1 MKYRNWYTRLVFV
14 FTKLSISCENWNL
27 NHDLDRSKFIKYF
40 MFEIFYVW
48 FNSCSYC
55 GVITL
60 NWLICTSLVTL
71 PTDLMF
77 MNISPVSREKKLDWH
92 QQGLRCLFSYPV
104 DLQRMYMVVSGSQTG
119 IGRQLLLA
127 GIRPHLVIRLRL
139 AAEISHLNAEQ
150 GEVTRVELLPRAE
163 VVEIRKRYCSR
174 FIGNGIYENP
184 VQEII
189 VDRNRQQ
196 RAVLSWL
203 NCHIFKHQTCFAS
216 QNKSFILTA
225 FGETTPTFL
234 KVTNFLL
241 YHSQYKDDTIIV
253 LCVSIISLW
262 PLVLSEGPHDLRLWW
277 CPMIGEYMF
286 PDLCDIYI
294 ILTSQENKD
303 GDDDGPKFE
312 AHGHDK
318 DLVEHLERD
327 IVQRNPSVRWLVDYM
342 D

>member
-14 FTKLSISCENWNL
+14 FTKLSIPCENWNL
-27 NHDLDRSKFIKYF
+27 NHALDRSKFIKYF

-77 MNISPVSREKKLDWH
+77 MSISPVSREKKLDWH
-92 QQGLRCLFSYPV
+92 NKAWDAFFLSCRPAANVHGGVRQSDRDRKAAPSSRYPPSSRNQAPPSSRNKPPERGARGGNQGRAAP
-104 DLQRMYMVVSGSQTG
+104 Q
-119 IGRQLLLA
+119 GRGGGDKKKVL
-127 GIRPHLVIRLRL
+127 I
-139 AAEISHLNAEQ
+139 
-150 GEVTRVELLPRAE
+150 
-163 VVEIRKRYCSR
+163 R

-216 QNKSFILTA
+216 QNKSFILPA

-253 LCVSIISLW
+253 LCISIIGLW